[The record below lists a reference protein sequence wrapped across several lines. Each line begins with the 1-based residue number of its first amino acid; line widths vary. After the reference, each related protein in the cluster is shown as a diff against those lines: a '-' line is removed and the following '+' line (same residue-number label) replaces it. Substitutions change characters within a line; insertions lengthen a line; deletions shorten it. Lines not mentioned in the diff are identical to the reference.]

1 MRRTSPKARTRAT
14 SAAKRKTAR
23 KGAARSTAP
32 ATRPA
37 TPNEA
42 PSAED
47 EAAFTETVI
56 QTGEAA
62 PLDDQGKL
70 PAGATLKIVEDKDG
84 HVKVV
89 RRRYSIA

>member
-1 MRRTSPKARTRAT
+1 VRKNPPKARTRVRK
-14 SAAKRKTAR
+14 AAAAKTAR
-23 KGAARSTAP
+23 KKAARVASTP
-32 ATRPA
+32 GQA
-37 TPNEA
+37 TPCEE
-42 PSAED
+42 PTPED

-62 PLDDQGKL
+62 HLDEQGKL
-70 PAGATLKIVEDKDG
+70 PAGATLKIVEDKAG